1 MSFPSFASWTR
12 HRVTGVTR
20 FVHVNVAES
29 IYVPGVFTDLLA
41 QYTDGMIGVDIFA
54 IDQPLLKVPSVFMH
68 PVPPPD
74 ERTP

>member
-1 MSFPSFASWTR
+1 M
-12 HRVTGVTR
+12 
-20 FVHVNVAES
+20 HVNVAES

-54 IDQPLLKVPSVFMH
+54 IGQPLLKVPSVFMH